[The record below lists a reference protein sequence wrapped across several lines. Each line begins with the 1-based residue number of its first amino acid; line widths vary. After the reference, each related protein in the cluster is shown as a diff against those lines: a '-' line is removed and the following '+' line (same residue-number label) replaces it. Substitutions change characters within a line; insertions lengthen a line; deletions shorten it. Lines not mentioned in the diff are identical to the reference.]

1 MKRKQKRFLQMT
13 LLFSAALIFLP
24 DIGLW
29 ALYKEKH
36 LVKPAEPSEPQVG
49 AAGFFFGGAGS
60 GGWLRTGCWWHGRS
74 EGRKLWAREFALWLA
89 PGGPGVQARQPTV
102 KLGRCGILDA
112 SGVSPGGAGLWGP
125 AGFPTRSGVPVA
137 TFRGL
142 FGGEHREQLCAA
154 KTARNPPSSP
164 TTSSLSFLPFL
175 LKTPEKWL
183 SVFFSFERY

>member
-1 MKRKQKRFLQMT
+1 MAPHG
-13 LLFSAALIFLP
+13 LLVARTERREKVVGEGIRPLASPGWPRCPGTAA
-24 DIGLW
+24 DCEIG
-29 ALYKEKH
+29 K
-36 LVKPAEPSEPQVG
+36 
-49 AAGFFFGGAGS
+49 
-60 GGWLRTGCWWHGRS
+60 
-74 EGRKLWAREFALWLA
+74 
-89 PGGPGVQARQPTV
+89 
-102 KLGRCGILDA
+102 ILDA

>member
-1 MKRKQKRFLQMT
+1 M
-13 LLFSAALIFLP
+13 
-24 DIGLW
+24 
-29 ALYKEKH
+29 
-36 LVKPAEPSEPQVG
+36 
-49 AAGFFFGGAGS
+49 
-60 GGWLRTGCWWHGRS
+60 
-74 EGRKLWAREFALWLA
+74 WAREFALWLA
-89 PGGPGVQARQPTV
+89 PAGPGVQARQQTV